1 MPSRPPRERRVG
13 VELELGGL
21 DARAAAEVVRDWLGG
36 TVRHLNEVE
45 QEVDTGL
52 GTFRVEL
59 DATPVKKLARL
70 GQSGGMESL
79 AADVVTRLATE
90 IVPCEIVTPPLHERD
105 LPRLDELAVRL
116 AKAGAR
122 GTYDALRF
130 AFGLHFNPELSDP
143 TAPRILAHLRA
154 FSLLYRWLLDEG
166 EVDTVRRVAVYI
178 DPFPTDYVQLIM
190 RDDYAPS
197 LDALIEDY
205 LTHNPTRNRALD
217 MLPLFAHLD
226 PDRVRAR
233 VDEPLVKPRPT
244 FHYRLPNCRVGEPG
258 WRVMDEWQRW
268 VRVEALAADD
278 EELEHARRNFGHAT
292 DPDAIDT
299 IKEVIG
305 RT

>member
-1 MPSRPPRERRVG
+1 MPSAPPERRVG

-21 DARAAAEVVRDWLGG
+21 DAHAAAEIVREWLGG
-36 TVRHLNEVE
+36 TVRHLTDAE
-45 QEVDTGL
+45 QEVDTAL

-70 GQSGGMESL
+70 GRSGGVAGL

-90 IVPCEIVTPPLHERD
+90 VVPCEIVTPPLEERE
-105 LPRLDELAVRL
+105 LARLDELVVRL
-116 AKAGAR
+116 AAAGAR

-130 AFGLHFNPELSDP
+130 AFGLHFNPELPDP

-154 FSLLYRWLLDEG
+154 FSLLYRWLLDES
-166 EVDTVRRVAVYI
+166 EIDTVRRVAVYI

-197 LDALIEDY
+197 RDALIDDY

-226 PDRVRAR
+226 PKRVRAR
-233 VDEPLVKPRPT
+233 LDEPLIKPRPT

-258 WRVMDEWQRW
+258 WRITDEWQRW
-268 VRVEALAADD
+268 LRVEALAADA
-278 EELEHARRNFGHAT
+278 EALERARHDFRHAS

-299 IKEVIG
+299 LKEVIG

>member
-1 MPSRPPRERRVG
+1 MASPPPRARRVG

-21 DARAAAEVVRDWLGG
+21 DASAAAAVVRDWLGG
-36 TVRHLNEVE
+36 TVRHLTEAE
-45 QEVDTGL
+45 QEIDTRL

-59 DATPVKKLARL
+59 DSTPVKKLARL
-70 GQSGGMESL
+70 GGSGGVASL
-79 AADVVTRLATE
+79 AAEVVARLAKE
-90 IVPCEIVTPPLHERD
+90 IVPCEIVTPPLEVRD
-105 LPRLDELAVRL
+105 LPRLDELVARL
-116 AKAGAR
+116 GAAGAR

-130 AFGLHFNPELSDP
+130 AFGLHFNPELLDP

-197 LDALIEDY
+197 LPALIDDY

-217 MLPLFAHLD
+217 MLPMFAHLD

-233 VDEPLVKPRPT
+233 VDEPLIKPRPT

-258 WRVMDEWQRW
+258 WRVTDEWQRW
-268 VRVEALAADD
+268 IRVEALAAEPD
-278 EELEHARRNFGHAT
+278 ELERARRTFRHAT
-292 DPDAIDT
+292 DPDALDT
-299 IKEVIG
+299 FKEVIG